1 MLTCFNEVVGDIHVF
16 GVKTVSTV
24 SLFKNS
30 SIAQSTSFPF
40 LYDFAYIYVLLQTA
54 VYAK

>member
-24 SLFKNS
+24 SLFKNP

-40 LYDFAYIYVLLQTA
+40 LYDFAYIYVLLQIA